1 MNELSLVG
9 MKLPHVKY
17 KENFDV
23 SSEAPSASSSF
34 LFLEI
39 LPINKKLRRLFRE
52 IMFNVVH
59 FINIQ
64 TRTHVQYTQVMLIAC
79 PALVANVQN
88 GSQNMLSTVPLLSTT
103 SRGNA
108 LSWARCP
115 ISFGSIMFKLGA
127 KTSDGHQCRAPSLD
141 AA

>member
-23 SSEAPSASSSF
+23 SSEASSASSSF
-34 LFLEI
+34 LFLKI

-64 TRTHVQYTQVMLIAC
+64 TRTHVQYTHAHC
-79 PALVANVQN
+79 
-88 GSQNMLSTVPLLSTT
+88 VPGT
-103 SRGNA
+103 
-108 LSWARCP
+108 
-115 ISFGSIMFKLGA
+115 GA
-127 KTSDGHQCRAPSLD
+127 QRSKWFTKHVEHSAVVEYYL
-141 AA
+141 